1 MIVLEAWPPV
11 RCSQQGLHCARQV
24 HESIAHQEKHREERC
39 QEIHI
44 AEKNPALTD
53 ENGQEEGSGWFTTGG
68 RDGKGSEK
76 GDDAILSNGLRRDIG
91 CRKC

>member
-1 MIVLEAWPPV
+1 MKEKTKVYTPRRWVKVLKKQNSPMIVLEAWPPV

-68 RDGKGSEK
+68 
-76 GDDAILSNGLRRDIG
+76 
-91 CRKC
+91 